1 MKFKALFAALLLTS
15 LAGCANQAV
24 VTLQDGSEVLV
35 KDQSDYD
42 KYNDYYEFEQLNGD
56 TILIKKDNVRHSPA
70 VAALISRQACSPE
83 RWRFR
88 GRASSS
94 RRFSRYWPK

>member
-1 MKFKALFAALLLTS
+1 MWRFYEVQSSVRALLLTS

-56 TILIKKDNVRHSPA
+56 TILIKKDNVRTIRP
-70 VAALISRQACSPE
+70 Q
-83 RWRFR
+83 
-88 GRASSS
+88 
-94 RRFSRYWPK
+94 

>member
-35 KDQSDYD
+35 KDQSDCD
-42 KYNDYYEFEQLNGD
+42 KYNDYYEFAQMNGD
-56 TILIKKDNVRHSPA
+56 TILIKKDNVRTIRP
-70 VAALISRQACSPE
+70 Q
-83 RWRFR
+83 
-88 GRASSS
+88 
-94 RRFSRYWPK
+94 

>member
-42 KYNDYYEFEQLNGD
+42 KYND
-56 TILIKKDNVRHSPA
+56 TT
-70 VAALISRQACSPE
+70 
-83 RWRFR
+83 
-88 GRASSS
+88 SSNS
-94 RRFSRYWPK
+94 

>member
-56 TILIKKDNVRHSPA
+56 TIPVSYTHLDVYK
-70 VAALISRQACSPE
+70 RQE
-83 RWRFR
+83 
-88 GRASSS
+88 
-94 RRFSRYWPK
+94 

>member
-56 TILIKKDNVRHSPA
+56 TILIKKDKADSTGRRNTG
-70 VAALISRQACSPE
+70 LLN
-83 RWRFR
+83 RF
-88 GRASSS
+88 
-94 RRFSRYWPK
+94 